1 MAKQMQMS
9 QKSGSGRENLQSAEA
24 QGYNQPKVKVAISRR
39 LKIFFTRVSPNGV

>member
-9 QKSGSGRENLQSAEA
+9 QKVGSGKENLQSAEA
-24 QGYNQPKVKVAISRR
+24 KGYNQPKVKVTISRC